1 MITIRRVY
9 QGAVPGHSYSVLV
22 DRLWPRGISKEDAFW
37 DEWNKEVPPGSEL
50 RKWYHRD
57 KENRWAEFQ
66 HHYAQELSQ
75 KEDELKRLKQLEA
88 QYGHLVL
95 VYAAKDPIHNHALVL
110 KSVLGQMS

>member
-9 QGAVPGHSYSVLV
+9 QGAVPGCSYSVLV
-22 DRLWPRGISKEDAFW
+22 DRLWPRGISKDAAFW
-37 DEWNKEVPPGSEL
+37 DEWNKEITPGKEL
-50 RKWYHRD
+50 RQWFHQD
-57 KENRWAEFQ
+57 KERRWDEFSQ
-66 HHYAQELSQ
+66 YYARELSQ
-75 KEDELKRLKQLEA
+75 KEDELQRLKKLEA